1 MEHVD
6 TWLSCDKQISLA
18 WRFGVFWLHTH
29 STVSI
34 RFGGHIVERFLDQ
47 HDGW

>member
-6 TWLSCDKQISLA
+6 T
-18 WRFGVFWLHTH
+18 H
-29 STVSI
+29 STISI
-34 RFGGHIVERFLDQ
+34 HLGGNIVERFLDQ